1 MVGWTWETM
10 TVPKFYFD
18 IDDGDRTIDD
28 DEGLDLADVMV
39 ARAQAIAVLPE
50 IARDHVGERDS
61 QDFVSVVRDEGGR
74 PVFRAKLSLVTEWL
88 T

>member
-1 MVGWTWETM
+1 MGDPA
-10 TVPKFYFD
+10 VPRFYFD
-18 IDDGDRTIDD
+18 IDDGDRSIDD
-28 DEGLDLADVMV
+28 DEGLVFADIMA

-50 IARDHVGERDS
+50 IARDHVGTSDR
-61 QDFVSVVRDEGGR
+61 QDFVSVVRDERGR